1 MNITSANVSTQR
13 LPTGFITTPEL
24 MDEVQEGLNLLQKH
38 REILLQQ
45 AESLFETPVRNSGC
59 LSELS
64 VVECVHDSA
73 DYQTALK
80 ELGELFKASSDFI
93 FTLEQ
98 QNVHAEVKIECYE
111 DGLNSESAIDA
122 FTTETTIMSDDE
134 LESFGYF
141 GWISH

>member
-1 MNITSANVSTQR
+1 MNITSANVSTKS
-13 LPTGFITTPEL
+13 LPNNFIASPEL
-24 MDEVQEGLNLLQKH
+24 LEEVEEGLNLLQKH
-38 REILLQQ
+38 RELLLQQ
-45 AESLFETPVRNSGC
+45 AESLFETPVRSLGC

-64 VVECVHDSA
+64 IVECVHDSA

-93 FTLEQ
+93 FALEQ

-111 DGLNSESAIDA
+111 DEIASDSVIEAL
-122 FTTETTIMSDDE
+122 TVETMHLTDDE
-134 LESFGYF
+134 LENFGYF

>member
-1 MNITSANVSTQR
+1 MNITNANISTKR
-13 LPTGFITTPEL
+13 LPAGFVTSPEI
-24 MDEVQEGLNLLQKH
+24 MEEVEESLNLLQKH
-38 REILLQQ
+38 REMLLQQ
-45 AESLFETPVRNSGC
+45 AESLFETPVRTSGC

-64 VVECVHDSA
+64 IVECIHDSA

-93 FTLEQ
+93 FALEQ

-111 DGLNSESAIDA
+111 DCTGEAVVEALSVDTAQP
-122 FTTETTIMSDDE
+122 TDDE

>member
-1 MNITSANVSTQR
+1 MNITNANVSAQR
-13 LPTGFITTPEL
+13 LPNSFIATPEL
-24 MDEVQEGLNLLQKH
+24 LDEVEEGLNLLQKH

-45 AESLFETPVRNSGC
+45 AESLFEAPARSSGC

-64 VVECVHDSA
+64 IVECVHDSA
-73 DYQTALK
+73 DYQIALK

-93 FTLEQ
+93 FALEQ

-111 DGLNSESAIDA
+111 DVTGESMIETLNV
-122 FTTETTIMSDDE
+122 ETVQPTDDE
-134 LESFGYF
+134 VEGFGYF

>member
-1 MNITSANVSTQR
+1 MNITSTNVSTQR
-13 LPTGFITTPEL
+13 LPSSFIASSEL
-24 MDEVQEGLNLLQKH
+24 LEVEEGLNLLQKH
-38 REILLQQ
+38 RELLLQQ
-45 AESLFETPVRNSGC
+45 AESLFETPVRSSGC

-64 VVECVHDSA
+64 IVECVHDSA

-93 FTLEQ
+93 FALEQ

-111 DGLNSESAIDA
+111 DDTASESVVEALSV
-122 FTTETTIMSDDE
+122 ETLQLSDDE
-134 LESFGYF
+134 LETFGYF

>member
-1 MNITSANVSTQR
+1 MNITSANVSAQR
-13 LPTGFITTPEL
+13 LPNGLIATPEL
-24 MDEVQEGLNLLQKH
+24 LDEFEEGLNLLQKH
-38 REILLQQ
+38 RELLLQQ
-45 AESLFETPVRNSGC
+45 AESLFETPVRSTGC

-64 VVECVHDSA
+64 IVECVHDSA

-93 FTLEQ
+93 FALEQ

-111 DGLNSESAIDA
+111 DCTSESIIE
-122 FTTETTIMSDDE
+122 TLGTETLHMSDDE
-134 LESFGYF
+134 LEDFGYF

>member
-1 MNITSANVSTQR
+1 MNITTANVSAQR
-13 LPTGFITTPEL
+13 LPTRFVTTPEL
-24 MDEVQEGLNLLQKH
+24 MDEVEEGLNLLQKH

-45 AESLFETPVRNSGC
+45 AESLFETPSRSSGC

-93 FTLEQ
+93 FALEQ
-98 QNVHAEVKIECYE
+98 KNVHVELKIECYE
-111 DGLNSESAIDA
+111 DSTSSESVIEA
-122 FTTETTIMSDDE
+122 FTAETSTLSDDE

-141 GWISH
+141 GWISN